1 MNFEKQSLRI
11 WNNRSRSAKISD
23 DELDNFIPVYRN
35 KHALLYNHLRYSN
48 SIGKSF
54 IGSV

>member
-11 WNNRSRSAKISD
+11 WNNRSRLAKISD